1 MKKTLF
7 ILALISSIFA
17 FHSCRKLNEFT
28 KMESSGETSK
38 PVANAQVAL
47 DWYGLQLRFLL
58 ERNSTMNPVEFGYLG
73 IGLYEAVRGENK
85 NLLSFSTK
93 LNQMPLMPQVENKGY
108 DWVISANAVM
118 ASMVRSFNT
127 GLTAADST
135 SIDSLENVYNQN
147 VSPNENSEVISR
159 SRAFGRSVATAIHN
173 WFLTDNFN
181 PSNAGYVPP
190 VFPGAWVPTPPAFAN
205 GIMPYLST
213 ARFLLS
219 DNATIV
225 VNPPP
230 YVYSETPG
238 SDFYNMAKNDYDV
251 SLVLTTDQK
260 NLANYFVDQGNGIGY
275 TPGGHHFSVINQ
287 ILIAKGVGLTV
298 AAEVYAKAGI
308 AERDAT
314 IVGFT
319 AKYKYNRIRPVSYIR
334 KVIDPNW
341 LPFIPTPAHPEYP
354 ANHATIT
361 GSVMEAVATVL
372 GNNLSFTDHTY
383 DFRGFPSRPYT
394 TIFGVAEES
403 GISRLYGGIHYKESI
418 DTGWVIAK
426 ELGAKVGNIKLQY

>member
-1 MKKTLF
+1 MKKTLY
-7 ILALISSIFA
+7 ILAFISSLFA
-17 FHSCRKLNEFT
+17 FHGCQKLNHEIT
-28 KMESSGETSK
+28 KMENPEQQSK
-38 PVANAQVAL
+38 ANARVAL
-47 DWYGLQLRFLL
+47 DWYGLQLRFFL

-85 NLLSFSTK
+85 NMFSFSTK

-127 GLTAADST
+127 GLTPADST

-147 VSPNENSEVISR
+147 AGTSQNSEVFSR
-159 SRAFGRSVATAIHN
+159 SVAFGRSVATAIHN
-173 WFLTDNFN
+173 WYLTDNFN
-181 PSNAGYVPP
+181 SSNAGYIPP

-219 DNATIV
+219 DNSSIV
-225 VNPPP
+225 VPPPP
-230 YVYSETPG
+230 YTYSETPG

-251 SLVLTTDQK
+251 NLVLTTEQK

-287 ILIAKGVGLTV
+287 ILVAKGVGLLV

-361 GSVMEAVATVL
+361 GSVMEAVAKVL
-372 GNNLSFTDHTY
+372 GNDLSFTDHTY
-383 DFRGFPSRPYT
+383 DFRGFPSRSYT

-403 GISRLYGGIHYKESI
+403 GISRLYGGIHYQESI
-418 DTGWVIAK
+418 NEGWMIAK
-426 ELGAKVGNIKLQY
+426 ELGDNVGSINLKY

>member
-1 MKKTLF
+1 MGNPEQNLK
-7 ILALISSIFA
+7 
-17 FHSCRKLNEFT
+17 
-28 KMESSGETSK
+28 
-38 PVANAQVAL
+38 ANARVAL
-47 DWYGLQLRFLL
+47 DWYGLQLRFML

-85 NLLSFSTK
+85 NLVSLSTK
-93 LNQMPLMPQVENKGY
+93 LNQMPEMPHVENMGY
-108 DWVISANAVM
+108 DWVINANAVM
-118 ASMVRSFNT
+118 ASMLRNFNV
-127 GLTAADST
+127 GLTPADLA
-135 SIDSLENVYNQN
+135 SIDSLENVYNQKAKT
-147 VSPNENSEVISR
+147 SENSEVFAR
-159 SRAFGRSVATAIHN
+159 SQAFGRSVATAIHD
-173 WFLTDNFN
+173 WYLTDNFN

-205 GIMPYLST
+205 GTMPYLST
-213 ARFLLS
+213 ARFLFS
-219 DNATIV
+219 DNAAIV
-225 VNPPP
+225 VLPPP
-230 YVYSETPG
+230 YSYSETPG
-238 SDFYNMAKNDYDV
+238 SDFYKMVKNDYDV
-251 SLVLTTDQK
+251 SLVLTTEQK
-260 NLANYFVDQGNGIGY
+260 NLANYFVDQGNGIGF

-287 ILIAKGVGLTV
+287 ILVAKGVGLAV

-319 AKYKYNRIRPVSYIR
+319 AKYEYNRLRPVTYIR

-341 LPFIPTPAHPEYP
+341 LPFIPTPPFPEYP

-361 GSVMEAVATVL
+361 GSVMEAVAQVL

-403 GISRLYGGIHYKESI
+403 GISRLYGGIHYQESI

-426 ELGAKVGNIKLQY
+426 KLGGNVGSINLQN